1 MSTDNF
7 PAIKKTALI
16 IVDMQN
22 DFIRDGAP
30 LEVPGGRDI
39 IGRNLALLQYF
50 RETGLPVVFLR
61 WLATE
66 NDPKRRLEGK
76 FSWMSLLD
84 ETTQSCRLGFKRRY
98 RDVEGERDG
107 SAVIDELTPQNNEFT
122 VFKYGYGGF
131 YGTALGEHLV
141 QLGVDTLVVTG
152 VVAECCVEDTV
163 RQAWNHAYATLAV
176 SDAIAA
182 MSEKRMAESMSVIE
196 ENYGW
201 VATTGEVISLLNQNN
216 NK

>member
-7 PAIKKTALI
+7 PAIKKPALI

-39 IGRNLALLQYF
+39 VARNQALLQYF
-50 RETGLPVVFLR
+50 REAGLPVVFLR
-61 WLATE
+61 WLSTE

-76 FSWMSLLD
+76 FTWMSLLD
-84 ETTQSCRLGFKRRY
+84 ETTRACRLGFKRRY
-98 RDVEGERDG
+98 RDVDGELDG
-107 SAVIDELTPQNNEFT
+107 SAVIDELTPQSHEFT

-131 YGTALGEHLV
+131 YGTALGEHLA

-182 MSEKRMAESMSVIE
+182 MSEKHMAESMSVIE

-201 VATTGEVISLLNQNN
+201 VATTREAISLLDHYND
-216 NK
+216 K

>member
-7 PAIKKTALI
+7 PAIKKPALI

-50 RETGLPVVFLR
+50 RETGQPVVFLR
-61 WLATE
+61 WLAVE

-84 ETTQSCRLGFKRRY
+84 ETTRACRPGFTRRY
-98 RDVEGERDG
+98 RDVDGELDG

-131 YGTALGEHLV
+131 YGTSLGEHLS

-182 MSEKRMAESMSVIE
+182 MSEKRMVESMSVIE

-201 VATTGEVISLLNQNN
+201 VATTCEVISLLNQNK

>member
-7 PAIKKTALI
+7 PAIKKPALI

-50 RETGLPVVFLR
+50 RETGQPVVFLR
-61 WLATE
+61 WLAVE

-84 ETTQSCRLGFKRRY
+84 ETTQACRLGFMRRY
-98 RDVEGERDG
+98 RDVDSELDG

-122 VFKYGYGGF
+122 IFKYGYGGF
-131 YGTALGEHLV
+131 YGTSLGEHLS

-182 MSEKRMAESMSVIE
+182 MSEKRMVESMSVIE

-201 VATTGEVISLLNQNN
+201 VATTCQVISLLNQNN

>member
-1 MSTDNF
+1 MSAVNF
-7 PAIKKTALI
+7 PEVKKAALI

-30 LEVPGGRDI
+30 LEVPGGREI
-39 IGRNLALLQYF
+39 IGRNAELLRYF
-50 RETGLPVVFLR
+50 REQQQPVIFLR
-61 WLATE
+61 WLSTE
-66 NDPKRRLEGK
+66 NDPKRRLEAK

-84 ETTQSCRLGFKRRY
+84 ENTRACRLGIKRCY
-98 RDVEGERDG
+98 RDMDRELDC
-107 SAVIDELTPQNNEFT
+107 SAVIDELKPNDTEFT

-131 YGTALGEHLV
+131 YGTNLGEYLT
-141 QLGVDTLVVTG
+141 QLSVDTLVITG

-163 RQAWNHAYATLAV
+163 RQAWNHAYATLTV
-176 SDAIAA
+176 SDAIAS

-201 VATTGEVISLLNQNN
+201 VATTCEVLSLLKLYN

>member
-1 MSTDNF
+1 MSTENF

-39 IGRNLALLQYF
+39 IGRNLALLHYF
-50 RETGLPVVFLR
+50 RERGEPVIFLR
-61 WLATE
+61 WLAVE
-66 NDPKRRLEGK
+66 NDPHHRLGGK

-84 ETTQSCRLGFKRRY
+84 ENTKSCRLGFKRRY
-98 RDVEGERDG
+98 RDTETELDC
-107 SAVIDELTPQNNEFT
+107 SAVIDELKPRDNEFT

-131 YGTALGEHLV
+131 YGTSLGELLAL
-141 QLGVDTLVVTG
+141 LGVDTLVVTG

-163 RQAWNHAYATLAV
+163 RQAWNHAYAVLAV

-182 MSEKRMAESMSVIE
+182 MNEKRMAESMSVIE

-201 VATTGEVISLLNQNN
+201 VAETSDVISLLNQYN